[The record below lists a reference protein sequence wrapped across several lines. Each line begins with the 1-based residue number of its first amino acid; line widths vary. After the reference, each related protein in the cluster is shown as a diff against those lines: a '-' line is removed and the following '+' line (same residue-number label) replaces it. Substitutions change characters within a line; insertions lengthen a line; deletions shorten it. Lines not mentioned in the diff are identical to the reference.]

1 MPLVDYSTYF
11 ILSKKLEITLLF
23 DSLLPATLTERS
35 DVNNLMKGF
44 SSHFQKFHGHW
55 ALLFLEMRQCKIS
68 QSKVYGK
75 AN

>member
-44 SSHFQKFHGHW
+44 SSHFQKFQFMVTGHCVSGDETMQNITVKNLW
-55 ALLFLEMRQCKIS
+55 
-68 QSKVYGK
+68 
-75 AN
+75 